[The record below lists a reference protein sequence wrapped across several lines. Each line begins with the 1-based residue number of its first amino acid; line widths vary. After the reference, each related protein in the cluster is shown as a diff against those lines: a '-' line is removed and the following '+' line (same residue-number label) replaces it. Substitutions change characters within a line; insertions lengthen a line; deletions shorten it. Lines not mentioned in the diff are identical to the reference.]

1 MLNYKNNLPI
11 IFILGCFT
19 APSISQASQ
28 TDLDFR
34 LRFESVDQ
42 ENALKDASGLTLRT
56 RLTHQTDEVNGFSAL
71 IEVEDT
77 RSLLGVDDY
86 NNTVGKNTN
95 YSVIAD
101 PENTEIDQG
110 FVKYARDGLSLKVG
124 RQVIALD
131 GQRFVG
137 HVGWR
142 QDRQTFDA
150 VTINYAF
157 NNIDLQYSYLNKRNR
172 IFADDKDI
180 KSSDHLINASFKT
193 DYGKVVL
200 YSYLLSDDALQDDS
214 LDTYG
219 VSFNGNKT
227 LNDIKFYY
235 KADYATQSASTS
247 VSDFDADYYALEGA
261 VDLNGLGIKTVTL
274 KVGIESLGSD
284 NGDYGF
290 ATPLATLHKFNG
302 WTDTFLNTPA
312 QGLDDTYISLNGKA
326 FDGKWL
332 VAYHSFDANEQSNGV
347 DDLGT
352 ELNVQYVKPI
362 NKQYAVGVKYADYS
376 AGDTAA
382 NKVDTQKLWVW
393 MSAKF

>member
-1 MLNYKNNLPI
+1 MLNYKKNLPI
-11 IFILGCFT
+11 IFILGCLT

-28 TDLDFR
+28 TGLDFR

-77 RSLLGVDDY
+77 RSLFGVDDY
-86 NNTVGKNTN
+86 NNTVGKNTD

-101 PENTEIDQG
+101 PETTEIDQG

-150 VTINYAF
+150 ATINYAF

-180 KSSDHLINASFKT
+180 KSSDHLINARFKT

-227 LNDIKFYY
+227 LNDIKFHY
-235 KADYATQSASTS
+235 KAEYATQSASTS
-247 VSDFDADYYALEGA
+247 VSDFDADYYALEGG
-261 VDLNGLGIKTVTL
+261 VDINGLGSESITL

-284 NGDYGF
+284 SGDYGF
-290 ATPLATLHKFNG
+290 TTPLATLHKFNG
-302 WTDTFLNTPA
+302 WTDTFLNTPT

-347 DDLGT
+347 DDLGS

-362 NKQYAVGVKYADYS
+362 NKTYSVGAKYADYS
-376 AGDTAA
+376 SGDTAA
-382 NKVDTQKLWVW
+382 SKVDTQKLWVW